1 MDALHDP
8 QIRVMALHALEYC
21 ERLFYLEEVE
31 EIRLADA
38 DVFAGR
44 SLHLDL
50 ALENAL
56 EKSEVDLSCE
66 TLGLVGRADIIK
78 KSNGEW
84 IPFEHKKGASRAVD
98 NAHHAWPPDSL
109 QVVAY
114 AMLLETKFGLPVSEG
129 RIRYHRDNVTVRV
142 AVDFDARQRV
152 LAAAARARLLRS
164 SPNRPPVADNDRLC
178 LHCSLSPVCLP
189 EEDRIARNKNW
200 SPIRLFPPDREGRA
214 IHVTS
219 HSAVIRRSN
228 DQLTVQVK
236 DADDLHFSSNEIDS
250 LILHGYPQITTQA
263 LHHCAY
269 NGIPVHWI
277 SAGGRYVAGLLAG
290 AGSVQRRLRQF
301 KALSSPAICI
311 DLSRRTARAKAE
323 SQLRYMLRATAPHQD
338 RPRPCVLAA
347 NLIRACVKDMSN
359 AASLDEIRGCEGAAA
374 RAYFDIFPELIKNRA
389 PAEMLP
395 DGRTRR
401 PPQDRFNALLSFGY
415 SLLYQSTLTAI
426 VAVGLDPAVGYF
438 HTPRSSAY
446 PLVMDLMD
454 LFRVALW
461 DIPLLGSVNRLQWD
475 PAADFNVTNAKVWL
489 SASGRKKAIA
499 LYESRLEEKW
509 KHPILDYSL
518 SYYRTIELEVRLLE
532 KEWAGEPGLFARGRL
547 R

>member
-1 MDALHDP
+1 
-8 QIRVMALHALEYC
+8 
-21 ERLFYLEEVE
+21 
-31 EIRLADA
+31 
-38 DVFAGR
+38 
-44 SLHLDL
+44 
-50 ALENAL
+50 
-56 EKSEVDLSCE
+56 
-66 TLGLVGRADIIK
+66 
-78 KSNGEW
+78 
-84 IPFEHKKGASRAVD
+84 
-98 NAHHAWPPDSL
+98 
-109 QVVAY
+109 
-114 AMLLETKFGLPVSEG
+114 
-129 RIRYHRDNVTVRV
+129 
-142 AVDFDARQRV
+142 
-152 LAAAARARLLRS
+152 
-164 SPNRPPVADNDRLC
+164 
-178 LHCSLSPVCLP
+178 
-189 EEDRIARNKNW
+189 
-200 SPIRLFPPDREGRA
+200 
-214 IHVTS
+214 
-219 HSAVIRRSN
+219 
-228 DQLTVQVK
+228 
-236 DADDLHFSSNEIDS
+236 
-250 LILHGYPQITTQA
+250 
-263 LHHCAY
+263 
-269 NGIPVHWI
+269 
-277 SAGGRYVAGLLAG
+277 
-290 AGSVQRRLRQF
+290 
-301 KALSSPAICI
+301 
-311 DLSRRTARAKAE
+311 
-323 SQLRYMLRATAPHQD
+323 
-338 RPRPCVLAA
+338 
-347 NLIRACVKDMSN
+347 MSN